1 MAAIYKREMYGF
13 FTNLTGAVAAAV
25 MLLVFGLMFR
35 YYNLYNGALT
45 MHYTVSGSAL
55 VFYIVVPV
63 LSMRSF
69 AEERRQKTDQ
79 LILTAPVSLAEIVF
93 GKYLALISMLA
104 LPLAIL
110 CTFPL
115 IMTAFGNETVLW
127 DYTVIGAFFLMGCA
141 YLAVGLFISSCTEN
155 AVIAAILSI
164 VFVFVTQ
171 MMSSVFTMISSTA
184 MTALLFL
191 AILSALAGMLVFV
204 MTGNFAAGMLSFALL
219 SLACIAGYLVRPDW
233 FSGRTESVLRILDF
247 STHFSDFA
255 GGAFSLANAVYFISY
270 IAAGL
275 VLTLL
280 SLDRR
285 RWS

>member
-13 FTNLTGAVAAAV
+13 FTNLTGAIAAAV

-79 LILTAPVSLAEIVF
+79 LILTAPVSLAGIVF

-127 DYTVIGAFFLMGCA
+127 DYSVIGAFFLMGCA

-171 MMSSVFTMISSTA
+171 MMSSETP
-184 MTALLFL
+184 
-191 AILSALAGMLVFV
+191 GMLRKIC
-204 MTGNFAAGMLSFALL
+204 T
-219 SLACIAGYLVRPDW
+219 
-233 FSGRTESVLRILDF
+233 
-247 STHFSDFA
+247 
-255 GGAFSLANAVYFISY
+255 
-270 IAAGL
+270 
-275 VLTLL
+275 
-280 SLDRR
+280 
-285 RWS
+285 

>member
-104 LPLAIL
+104 LPRK
-110 CTFPL
+110 
-115 IMTAFGNETVLW
+115 M
-127 DYTVIGAFFLMGCA
+127 
-141 YLAVGLFISSCTEN
+141 
-155 AVIAAILSI
+155 
-164 VFVFVTQ
+164 
-171 MMSSVFTMISSTA
+171 
-184 MTALLFL
+184 
-191 AILSALAGMLVFV
+191 
-204 MTGNFAAGMLSFALL
+204 
-219 SLACIAGYLVRPDW
+219 R
-233 FSGRTESVLRILDF
+233 
-247 STHFSDFA
+247 
-255 GGAFSLANAVYFISY
+255 
-270 IAAGL
+270 
-275 VLTLL
+275 
-280 SLDRR
+280 
-285 RWS
+285 